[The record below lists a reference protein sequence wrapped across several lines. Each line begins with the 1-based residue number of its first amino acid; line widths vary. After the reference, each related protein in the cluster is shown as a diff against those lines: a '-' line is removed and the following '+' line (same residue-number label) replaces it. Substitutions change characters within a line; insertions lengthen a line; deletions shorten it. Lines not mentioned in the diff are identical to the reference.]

1 MPSTPST
8 ITYASAP
15 PAYSP
20 TAAPAPKYTPK
31 KDFGKAFADLQGRYG
46 FDRAP
51 VLSSKDEKPTS
62 KPKTR
67 TASDSSTESKKDV
80 VNSKKDF
87 SKAFGEL
94 QGRYGFDG
102 GAPILSLKDTTPKQ
116 RTSSD
121 SSTGSKKSLIST
133 IKSLLPTSPKE
144 PKETK
149 APKPT
154 RSKYVPPRVP
164 SPARR
169 IIESGPSL
177 SFNAGTRAWTY
188 PLSPVRSSSSSG
200 SSSSSADLRKEEAR
214 TEQLSKNAA
223 KQQSTDS
230 AVRGVLAG
238 VYGFDAG
245 SATGRTASA

>member
-1 MPSTPST
+1 MPSTTST

-46 FDRAP
+46 FD
-51 VLSSKDEKPTS
+51 
-62 KPKTR
+62 
-67 TASDSSTESKKDV
+67 
-80 VNSKKDF
+80 
-87 SKAFGEL
+87 
-94 QGRYGFDG
+94 G
-102 GAPILSLKDTTPKQ
+102 GAPILSPKDTTPKQ

-121 SSTGSKKSLIST
+121 SSTGSKKSFIST

-214 TEQLSKNAA
+214 KEQLRKKAA

-245 SATGRTASA
+245 SATGRTAGA